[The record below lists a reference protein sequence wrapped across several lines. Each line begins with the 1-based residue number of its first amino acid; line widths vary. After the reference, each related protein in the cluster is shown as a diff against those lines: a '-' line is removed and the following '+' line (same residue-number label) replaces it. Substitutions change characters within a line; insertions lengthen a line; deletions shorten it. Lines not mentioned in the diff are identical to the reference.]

1 VPGDSAPAIGFG
13 TDGIRGV
20 ANRELTAELALRLG
34 RAAVGVL
41 GGDRWLIGADT
52 RVSGPMLVAALTAGL
67 AAAGADVVDLG
78 VVPTPAVA
86 FHAQQL
92 GCPAAIVSASHNPYT
107 DNGIKLL
114 AAGGRKLRDDV
125 ESAVAARMNAGA
137 AVPGVAADPPVA
149 VGRISRHPD
158 PLGAYAA
165 HVVASIEDRRLDGMR
180 LVIDCANGAASEVA
194 PAVLRAL
201 GADVTV
207 LSATPDGT
215 NINASCGSTH
225 PAPLQAAVVEAG
237 AEAGLA
243 FDGDADRVVAVG
255 GDGRVVDGDH
265 IMAILAGD
273 LHDRH
278 RLRGEAGAV
287 TVMSNLGLRLALGA
301 RGIGVVETPVG
312 DRYVLEAMEADDLAL
327 GGEQSG
333 HIIFTD
339 LATTGD
345 GLLTGVQLLDV
356 VSRSG
361 ARLAALAAGAMTRLP
376 QVLRNVRVARP
387 EGLAAAASVRAA
399 VVQAEA
405 ELGSTGRVLL
415 RPSGTEPVIRVMVE
429 APTEQQAVELAERLT
444 EAVTSALGGG

>member
-1 VPGDSAPAIGFG
+1 
-13 TDGIRGV
+13 
-20 ANRELTAELALRLG
+20 
-34 RAAVGVL
+34 
-41 GGDRWLIGADT
+41 
-52 RVSGPMLVAALTAGL
+52 
-67 AAAGADVVDLG
+67 
-78 VVPTPAVA
+78 
-86 FHAQQL
+86 
-92 GCPAAIVSASHNPYT
+92 
-107 DNGIKLL
+107 
-114 AAGGRKLRDDV
+114 
-125 ESAVAARMNAGA
+125 
-137 AVPGVAADPPVA
+137 
-149 VGRISRHPD
+149 
-158 PLGAYAA
+158 
-165 HVVASIEDRRLDGMR
+165 MR

-194 PAVLRAL
+194 PMVLRAL
-201 GADVTV
+201 GAEVTV
-207 LSATPDGT
+207 LSAAPDGT
-215 NINASCGSTH
+215 NINAGCGSTH

-237 AEAGLA
+237 AQAGLA

-255 GDGRVVDGDH
+255 GDGGLVDGDH

-278 RLRGEAGAV
+278 RLRGGAVVV

-333 HIIFTD
+333 HIIFRD

-361 ARLAALAAGAMTRLP
+361 VALATLAAAAMTRLP

-387 EGLAAAASVRAA
+387 DGLAAAAPVRSA
-399 VVQAEA
+399 VARAEA
-405 ELGSTGRVLL
+405 ELGSAGRVLL

-429 APTEQQAVELAERLT
+429 APTAEQAAELAERLS
-444 EAVTSALGGG
+444 EAVTAALGGALTPPVVRDPIDRWADLATLRRPAPRRSPGPARRSSRRPKLPGRP